1 MTTRTRP
8 FVHRSSY
15 AAALLVVLGGL
26 GPASS
31 PGLAQ
36 GSMVVTITAPEQNAT
51 VAGTTTVRASVSSG
65 LAVAGVQFQLDGVN
79 LGAEDTSAPYSIP
92 WDTTTTSNNLHTL
105 TAVARDVAGVRHSSS
120 PVCVTVANGVPS
132 ETRFE
137 ETDLAT
143 AYTVGW
149 IHRVGD
155 APFSGGTAAYSPQT
169 DGRATFTFV
178 GTAVKW
184 IGYRGPQ
191 TGIALVFL
199 DGNMVAQVDTYSP
212 VEEARAIIFSADGLQ
227 HGRHTL
233 WIEVTGLKNPASWS
247 SIVIVDA
254 FDVAPASPPP
264 VFRSGK
270 RLEET
275 NAAVAYTT
283 GWSQGDR
290 SSAWSGGTAATS
302 ETAGARVTVSFTGT
316 SLEWIGSRG
325 PAAGIARVFVDGV
338 YQGEVD
344 LYEPRR
350 LQAVVYSRSGLEQGA
365 HTLVIEATGLRNA
378 ASLGAAVAVDAFDTR
393 TRIEH
398 DHPGVVF
405 VDYWEETV
413 SRAWSDRTAVYTWV
427 ATARATLTFSGTSI
441 RWIGYRGPMGGIA
454 RLFLDGT
461 FVGAIDTYAAEETVQ
476 GIVYEA
482 AGLAA
487 GSHTLRIEV
496 TGEMHPLAQKPFIAI
511 DAFDVNF

>member
-1 MTTRTRP
+1 MTTRTRL
-8 FVHRSSY
+8 VRRSPH
-15 AAALLVVLGGL
+15 AAALLVMLGCVGL
-26 GPASS
+26 ASTQA
-31 PGLAQ
+31 LAQ
-36 GSMVVTITAPEQNAT
+36 GSMVVTITAPAQNST
-51 VAGTTTVRASVSSG
+51 VAGTTMVQASVSSG
-65 LAVAGVQFQLDGVN
+65 PAIAGVQFQLDGVN
-79 LGAEDTSAPYSIP
+79 LGAEDTSAPYEIP
-92 WDTTTTSNNLHTL
+92 WDTTATSNNLHTL
-105 TAVARDVAGVRHSSS
+105 IAVARDVAGVRHGSS

-155 APFSGGTAAYSPQT
+155 LPFSGGTAAYSPQT

-178 GTAVKW
+178 GTSVKW

-191 TGIALVFL
+191 AGIALVFL
-199 DGNMVAQVDTYSP
+199 DGNLVAQVDTYSP
-212 VEEARAIIFSADGLQ
+212 TEEAKAVVFSADGLQ

-233 WIEVTGLKNPASWS
+233 WIEVSGLKNPASWS
-247 SIVIVDA
+247 SIVVVDA

-264 VFRSGK
+264 VFTSGK

-275 NAAVAYTT
+275 NASVGYTG

-302 ETAGARVTVSFTGT
+302 ATAGARVTVSFTGT
-316 SLEWIGSRG
+316 SVQWIGSRG
-325 PAAGIARVFVDGV
+325 PSAGIARVFVDGV
-338 YQGEVD
+338 SRGDVD

-350 LQAVVYSRSGLEQGA
+350 LQAVVFSASGLENTA
-365 HTLVIEATGLRNA
+365 HMMVIEATGLRNA

-398 DHPGVVF
+398 DHPGITF
-405 VDYWEETV
+405 VDYWELTV

-427 ATARATLTFSGTSI
+427 ANAQATLTFTGTSI
-441 RWIGYRGPMGGIA
+441 RWIGYRGPMGGLA
-454 RLFLDGT
+454 RLFLDGD
-461 FVGAIDTYAAEETVQ
+461 FVGVIDTYAAEEAVQ
-476 GIVYEA
+476 AVIYEA
-482 AGLAA
+482 AGLSA
-487 GSHTLRIEV
+487 GSHTVRIEV

-511 DAFDVNF
+511 DAFDINF